1 MMKYNVVS
9 PSCSKLFRCVL
20 FLPLFFIFFVASAR
34 RLEQVPEPSP
44 RPAPVP
50 QPSPK
55 PKPSSSP
62 GLTPAPEPKPCP
74 CPSPSPGPAPTP
86 APPRTRN
93 TTFPAIFAFGDSIVD
108 TGNNDYISTLV
119 KANFPPYGMNFP
131 HGLPTG
137 RFCNGK
143 IPADFIAEFLGVKP
157 TLPPYLKPGL
167 THEDLVTGVSFAS
180 GGSGFDPLTP
190 IVVSAIPMSNQ
201 LTYFQEYI
209 EKVKG
214 FVGKEKAEHIISK
227 SLAIVIAGSDDLA
240 NTYYGTHAEEL
251 LYDIDA
257 YTSYMASSASSFAM
271 QLYESG
277 ARKIGFIGVSP
288 IGCIPIQRTARG
300 GLKRKC
306 FDEINVAAQLFN
318 TKLSR
323 SLHSVAETLKNATL
337 VYIDIYSLF
346 AHMIQNPKEYGFDE
360 IDRGCCGTG
369 MVELGPLCNQFTSLL
384 CSNVSSYMFWDS
396 YHPTERA
403 YRILTKK
410 FPQPKPPPAP
420 GPSACP
426 PIPPR
431 PQPKPP
437 PAPGPSQCPP
447 PKPQPKPPPPPGP
460 SACPPKPQ
468 PKPPPAPGP
477 SACPPIPP
485 KPQPKP
491 PPAPAPSPCP
501 PQPPKP
507 QPKPPPAPA
516 PSPKPGPSPPP
527 PKPPSPVPK
536 PVPPPAP
543 SPKPSPPAPSP
554 KPKPSP
560 PAPLPPKPENK
571 TIPAVFFFGD
581 SIFDTGNNNNLKSK
595 IKSNYRPYGMDFPS
609 RVATGRFSNG
619 KVASDYIST
628 YLGVKEIVPAYLDQ
642 KLQQN
647 QLQRSDLLT
656 GVSFASGGAGFD
668 PETSESVEVIPML
681 DQLSYFQD
689 YVKRV
694 KKLVGK
700 KEAKRIVSKGV
711 AIVVAGGTDLIYTY
725 FGIGAQHLK
734 TDIDSYTTLMA
745 DSAASFV
752 LQLYGYGARR
762 IGVIGTPPLG
772 CTPSQRVKDKKIC
785 DEEINY
791 AAQLFNSKLAIILDQ
806 LSETLR
812 NSTLVYM
819 DIYSIFSKILESPA
833 HYGFEEIKKPCCKIG
848 LTGGAILAFGD
859 SILDTGNNNK
869 LMTVSKSNFLPYG
882 RNFPYHIPTGRFGNG
897 RVLSDLVAE
906 GLGIKNL
913 VPAFRSS
920 FLKSSELPT
929 GVCFA
934 SGGSGLD
941 KFTASIQ
948 GVIWV
953 QDQLKDFQSYIQKLS
968 QEVGD
973 AAKVKEIIANA
984 VVLISAGNNDI
995 AITFFATRAKKLRY
1009 NIETYTDQL
1018 IEWKTTFMQNLYN
1031 MGARKFA
1038 VLGTLPLGCLPGA
1051 RQLSGDLICLP
1062 HVNHGAKIYN
1072 QKVANLVVK
1081 FRQSLPDGKFVY
1093 IDMYNSLLDVIEN
1106 PSKYGFRTAKP
1117 CCCSVMTPVPCLDS
1131 GSHVFWDFAHPSEKA
1146 YKAVLPNIVSVIS
1159 NKLA

>member
-1 MMKYNVVS
+1 MVS
-9 PSCSKLFRCVL
+9 P
-20 FLPLFFIFFVASAR
+20 R
-34 RLEQVPEPSP
+34 RLEQVPEPN
-44 RPAPVP
+44 
-50 QPSPK
+50 
-55 PKPSSSP
+55 
-62 GLTPAPEPKPCP
+62 
-74 CPSPSPGPAPTP
+74 PSPSPGPAPASEPKPCPSPGPALTP
-86 APPRTRN
+86 VPTRPRN
-93 TTFPAIFAFGDSIVD
+93 TSFPAIFAFGDSIVD
-108 TGNNDYISTLV
+108 TGNNDYITTLV

-131 HGLPTG
+131 HGLATG

-167 THEDLVTGVSFAS
+167 TQEDLITGVSFAS

-214 FVGKEKAEHIISK
+214 FVGKEKADHIISK

-257 YTSYMASSASSFAM
+257 YTSYMASSAASFAM
-271 QLYESG
+271 QLYEIG

-288 IGCIPIQRTARG
+288 IGCIPIQRTTRG

-306 FDEINVAAQLFN
+306 ADEINVAAQLFN

-323 SLHSVAETLKNATL
+323 SLHSVAETLKNTTL
-337 VYIDIYSLF
+337 VYIDIYALF
-346 AHMIQNPKEYGFDE
+346 AHMIQNPKEYGFDD

-384 CSNVSSYMFWDS
+384 CKNVSSYIFWDS

-410 FPQPKPPPAP
+410 FPGPSP
-420 GPSACP
+420 GPSPCP
-426 PIPPR
+426 PIPPK

-437 PAPGPSQCPP
+437 PVPGPSTCPP
-447 PKPQPKPPPPPGP
+447 PKPQPKPPPTPDPP
-460 SACPPKPQ
+460 
-468 PKPPPAPGP
+468 
-477 SACPPIPP
+477 ACPPIPP

-491 PPAPAPSPCP
+491 PPAPGPPACPPIPPKPQPKPPPEPAPSPCP
-501 PQPPKP
+501 PRPPNP

-516 PSPKPGPSPPP
+516 PSPKPEPSPPP
-527 PKPPSPVPK
+527 PKPPSPAPK
-536 PVPPPAP
+536 PEPPPAP
-543 SPKPSPPAPSP
+543 SPKPSPPEPSP

-560 PAPLPPKPENK
+560 PPKPKNK

-581 SIFDTGNNNNLKSK
+581 SIFDTGNNNNLKTK

-609 RVATGRFSNG
+609 RAATGRFSNG
-619 KVASDYIST
+619 KVASDYISK
-628 YLGVKEIVPAYLDQ
+628 YLGVKELVPAYVDQ

-647 QLQRSDLLT
+647 ELQRSDLLT

-668 PETSESVEVIPML
+668 PETSESVDVIPML

-689 YVKRV
+689 YKKRV

-700 KEAKRIVSKGV
+700 KEAKQIVSKGV

-725 FGIGAQHLK
+725 FGIGGQNRK
-734 TDIDSYTTLMA
+734 IDVDSYTTTMA

-752 LQLYGYGARR
+752 MQLHGYGARR

-772 CTPSQRVKDKKIC
+772 CTPSQRVKDKKLC

-791 AAQLFNSKLAIILDQ
+791 AAQLFNSKLAMILGQ
-806 LSETLR
+806 LSRTLQ
-812 NSTLVYM
+812 NCTLVYM
-819 DIYSIFSKILESPA
+819 DIYSIFSKMLENPA
-833 HYGFEEIKKPCCKIG
+833 HYAGKFP
-848 LTGGAILAFGD
+848 AILAFGD

-869 LMTVSKSNFLPYG
+869 LMTVSRCNFLPYG
-882 RNFPYHIPTGRFGNG
+882 RNFPYRIPTGRFGNG
-897 RVLSDLVAE
+897 RVLSDLVAQ

-941 KFTASIQ
+941 KSTASIQ

-953 QDQLKDFQSYIQKLS
+953 QDQLKDFQSYIQRLT

-973 AAKVKEIIANA
+973 AAKVKAIIANA

-995 AITFFATRAKKLRY
+995 AITFFGIRVKKLRY

-1018 IEWKTTFMQNLYN
+1018 IQWHAAFIQGLYN

-1051 RQLSGDLICLP
+1051 RQMAGDLICLP
-1062 HVNHGAKIYN
+1062 HVNHGAMLYN
-1072 QKVANLVVK
+1072 QKLANLVVK
-1081 FRQSLPDGKFVY
+1081 FKQTLPGAKLVY
-1093 IDMYNSLLDVIEN
+1093 IDMYNSLLAVIQN

-1117 CCCSVMTPVPCLDS
+1117 CCCSVMTPIPCLDA

-1146 YKAVLPNIVSVIS
+1146 YQAVLPKIVSVIS
-1159 NKLA
+1159 TNLA